1 MDDRP
6 SRSTTP
12 PPGPDRPPAS
22 SGGRPPPPEDRATR
36 LQVLSIENATL
47 LALRSQVWSDGASR
61 AAVYLAVLSGAV
73 VAIALAAQATS
84 FGHGFVV
91 FALLL
96 LPIVL
101 FSGLVTL
108 GRIAEL
114 NNEDLRVVQSLNRLR
129 HGLLELDP
137 GAEPYLAMSPYDDWT
152 GISVAYG
159 AAEEVGSRKEIAHGL
174 KTLPALFAVINSAVA
189 AVLAAV
195 VALELGLVSALVI
208 GAGVVVFIALFLVQ
222 LRFGLRSIGAFR
234 LRAVTHFP
242 TPSEPERRADP
253 EG

>member
-1 MDDRP
+1 V
-6 SRSTTP
+6 SRLQ
-12 PPGPDRPPAS
+12 
-22 SGGRPPPPEDRATR
+22 PPEDLATR
-36 LQVLSIENATL
+36 LQVLSIENTTL
-47 LALRSQVWSDGASR
+47 LALRSQVWSDAASR

-101 FSGLVTL
+101 YSGLVTL

-137 GAEPYLAMSPYDDWT
+137 GAEPYLAMSPYDDWI
-152 GISVAYG
+152 GISRAFG
-159 AAEEVGSRKEIAHGL
+159 TAEEVGSRQEIAHGL

-189 AVLAAV
+189 AVLAGV
-195 VALELGLVSALVI
+195 IALELGLVSMLVV
-208 GAGVVVFIALFLVQ
+208 GAGVVVFVALFLVQ
-222 LRFGLRSIGAFR
+222 LQFGLRSIGAYR
-234 LRAVTHFP
+234 LRAVTYFP
-242 TPSEPERRADP
+242 TPRTPDGRPDP
-253 EG
+253 EA